1 MLAQVLRSAML
12 GPWRAVAKALRNST
26 FAVTQVKSLENTPSI
41 PAKTPATTTARPEEK
56 TEFTPWNALSE
67 GRSIY
72 IPYKSELMELRDRG
86 FGDLKKGKLLFTP
99 YESFYLIEKQ
109 RLRVFEKKGEKE
121 LTLRDVVRR
130 FSIGKPEIW
139 IKYLVYRDLRDRGY
153 IVRESDRS
161 FDFDIYGKG
170 PLRRL
175 ISIVYE
181 GGEASLRKL
190 KRLLAYADREKKEL
204 ILAVVD
210 RRTDIVYYT
219 LSSLNV

>member
-1 MLAQVLRSAML
+1 
-12 GPWRAVAKALRNST
+12 
-26 FAVTQVKSLENTPSI
+26 VTSLENSADAPPAGSI
-41 PAKTPATTTARPEEK
+41 SQIQAK
-56 TEFTPWNALSE
+56 TEFTPWNALSA
-67 GRSIY
+67 GRAVY

-86 FGDLKKGKLLFTP
+86 FGDLKNGKLKFTP

-109 RLRVFEKKGEKE
+109 RIRVFDKKTQEE
-121 LTLRDVVRR
+121 LTLRDIVKRV
-130 FSIGKPEIW
+130 SIGRPEIW

-153 IVRESDRS
+153 IVRESDRD

-190 KRLLAYADREKKEL
+190 QKLLRYSEREKKEL
-204 ILAVVD
+204 VLAVVD

>member
-1 MLAQVLRSAML
+1 VIFVESGAD
-12 GPWRAVAKALRNST
+12 
-26 FAVTQVKSLENTPSI
+26 TQVGTRVENG
-41 PAKTPATTTARPEEK
+41 
-56 TEFTPWNALSE
+56 TERVQFTPWTAFSDRR
-67 GRSIY
+67 GAY
-72 IPYKSELMELRDRG
+72 IPYKPELMELRDRG
-86 FGDLKKGKLLFTP
+86 FGDLKKSRLFFTP
-99 YESFYLIEKQ
+99 YESFYLVEKQ
-109 RLRVFEKKGEKE
+109 RIRVFTPKSDDE
-121 LTLRDVVRR
+121 LSLRDLVRR
-130 FSIGKPEIW
+130 FSVGKPEIW

-153 IVRESDRS
+153 IVRESDRK

-190 KRLLAYADREKKEL
+190 RKLLAISDKEKKEL

-219 LSSLNV
+219 LSSLHV

>member
-1 MLAQVLRSAML
+1 MENNTSASPQAPAQA
-12 GPWRAVAKALRNST
+12 
-26 FAVTQVKSLENTPSI
+26 Q
-41 PAKTPATTTARPEEK
+41 EK
-56 TEFTPWNALSE
+56 PPFTPWNAVSGPRLV
-67 GRSIY
+67 Y

-86 FGDLKKGKLLFTP
+86 FGDLRNDRLVLSP
-99 YESFYLIEKQ
+99 YESFYLQEKQ
-109 RLRVFEKKGEKE
+109 KIRVFARDARRE
-121 LTLRDVVRR
+121 LELRDLVQKYSV
-130 FSIGKPEIW
+130 GKPEIW

-153 IVRESDRS
+153 IVRESTKA

-175 ISIVYE
+175 VSIVYE

-190 KRLLAYADREKKEL
+190 SKLLQYSDKEKKEL

>member
-1 MLAQVLRSAML
+1 MVPL
-12 GPWRAVAKALRNST
+12 
-26 FAVTQVKSLENTPSI
+26 LENSGS
-41 PAKTPATTTARPEEK
+41 APATSTPPMEEK
-56 TEFTPWNALSE
+56 TEFKPWNALSE
-67 GRSIY
+67 GRDIY
-72 IPYKSELMELRDRG
+72 IPYKSELMDLRDRG
-86 FGDLKKGKLLFTP
+86 FGDLKKEKLVFTP
-99 YESFYLIEKQ
+99 YESFYLVEKQ
-109 RLRVFEKKGEKE
+109 RIRVFEKRGEKE
-121 LTLRDVVRR
+121 LTLRDLVQR
-130 FSIGKPEIW
+130 FSIGKPELW

-153 IVRESDRS
+153 IVRESGRS

-190 KRLLAYADREKKEL
+190 QKLLASAEKEKKEL

-219 LSSLNV
+219 LSSLRV

>member
-1 MLAQVLRSAML
+1 VTFLESNTGAQQPTTL
-12 GPWRAVAKALRNST
+12 PQTEQKA
-26 FAVTQVKSLENTPSI
+26 
-41 PAKTPATTTARPEEK
+41 
-56 TEFTPWNALSE
+56 EFTPWNAISE
-67 GRSIY
+67 GRRIY
-72 IPYKSELMELRDRG
+72 IPYKAELMDLRDRG
-86 FGDLKKGKLLFTP
+86 FGDLRSGKLFLTS

-109 RLRVFEKKGEKE
+109 RIQVSDKKTEKR
-121 LTLRDVVRR
+121 LTLRDVVKRV
-130 FSIGKPEIW
+130 SVGKPEIW

-153 IVRESDRS
+153 IVRESDRN

-190 KRLLAYADREKKEL
+190 EILLAYAEKEKKEL

-219 LSSLNV
+219 LSSLQV

>member
-1 MLAQVLRSAML
+1 M
-12 GPWRAVAKALRNST
+12 
-26 FAVTQVKSLENTPSI
+26 ENPANAHPMTPVQ
-41 PAKTPATTTARPEEK
+41 TEEK
-56 TEFTPWNALSE
+56 PQFTPWNAIADS
-67 GRSIY
+67 RRVY
-72 IPYKSELMELRDRG
+72 IPYKSELMELRERG
-86 FGDLKKGKLLFTP
+86 FGDLKADQLLFTP

-109 RLRVFEKKGEKE
+109 KIRVFDKRSENE
-121 LTLRDVVRR
+121 LELRDLVRK
-130 FSIGKPEIW
+130 FSVGKPEIW

-153 IVRESDRS
+153 IVRESTKA

-190 KRLLAYADREKKEL
+190 GKLLKYSDKEKKEL

-219 LSSLNV
+219 LSSLKV

>member
-1 MLAQVLRSAML
+1 MENKEPVMQ
-12 GPWRAVAKALRNST
+12 
-26 FAVTQVKSLENTPSI
+26 VTQGAQPGDKPQPFVPWDTFVDSHGVY
-41 PAKTPATTTARPEEK
+41 AT
-56 TEFTPWNALSE
+56 
-67 GRSIY
+67 
-72 IPYKSELMELRDRG
+72 YKPELMELRDRG
-86 FGDLKKGKLLFTP
+86 FGDLKADKLHFAP
-99 YESFYLIEKQ
+99 YESFYLLEKQ
-109 RLRVFEKKGEKE
+109 KIKVFDKRSGRE
-121 LTLRDVVRR
+121 LELRDLVRK
-130 FSIGKPEIW
+130 FSVGKPEIW

-153 IVRESDRS
+153 IVRESKQA

-175 ISIVYE
+175 ISIIYE

-190 KRLLAYADREKKEL
+190 GKLLRYSEKEKKEV

>member
-1 MLAQVLRSAML
+1 MGAVAFMENNAQVPQNQKR
-12 GPWRAVAKALRNST
+12 PN
-26 FAVTQVKSLENTPSI
+26 Q
-41 PAKTPATTTARPEEK
+41 PEEK
-56 TEFTPWNALSE
+56 NQFTPWSAFSDMH
-67 GRSIY
+67 GVY

-86 FGDLKKGKLLFTP
+86 FGDLKEDKLYFTP

-109 RLRVFEKKGEKE
+109 KIRVSTRKDETEVS
-121 LTLRDVVRR
+121 LRDLVRK
-130 FSIGKPEIW
+130 FSLRKPEIW

-153 IVRESDRS
+153 IVRESDRN

-190 KRLLAYADREKKEL
+190 EKLLTISECEKKEL

-219 LSSLNV
+219 LTPLHV

>member
-1 MLAQVLRSAML
+1 MKHATALTKVTLMETSAN
-12 GPWRAVAKALRNST
+12 A
-26 FAVTQVKSLENTPSI
+26 PSE
-41 PAKTPATTTARPEEK
+41 AKTPLSDEK
-56 TEFTPWNALSE
+56 PPFTPWSAISE
-67 GRSIY
+67 GKGIL

-86 FGDLKKGKLLFTP
+86 FGELRNERLFFTP
-99 YESFYLIEKQ
+99 YESFYLTEKQ
-109 RLRVFEKKGEKE
+109 KIRVFKKKSEEE
-121 LTLRDVVRR
+121 LTLRDIVRKL
-130 FSIGKPEIW
+130 SVGKPEIW

-153 IVRESDRS
+153 IVRESERN

-190 KRLLAYADREKKEL
+190 QRLLAFAEKEKKEL

-219 LSSLNV
+219 LTSLHV

>member
-1 MLAQVLRSAML
+1 MVMESVPQEARTPIDEKSEFKPWEAVCGPRS
-12 GPWRAVAKALRNST
+12 V
-26 FAVTQVKSLENTPSI
+26 
-41 PAKTPATTTARPEEK
+41 
-56 TEFTPWNALSE
+56 
-67 GRSIY
+67 Y

-86 FGDLKKGKLLFTP
+86 FGDLKGNKLILSP
-99 YESFYLIEKQ
+99 YESFYLFEKQ
-109 RLRVFEKKGEKE
+109 KIIIRGKRAEGV
-121 LTLRDVVRR
+121 LTLRDLVQK
-130 FSIGKPEIW
+130 FSIGKPAIW

-153 IVRESDRS
+153 IVRESNRL

-170 PLRRL
+170 PMRRL

-190 KRLLAYADREKKEL
+190 GRLLSHADSERKEL

-219 LSSLNV
+219 LSSLHV

>member
-1 MLAQVLRSAML
+1 VAFLESSTSA
-12 GPWRAVAKALRNST
+12 PQPT
-26 FAVTQVKSLENTPSI
+26 TP
-41 PAKTPATTTARPEEK
+41 PQTEQK
-56 TEFTPWNALSE
+56 TEFTPWNAISE
-67 GRSIY
+67 GRRIY
-72 IPYKSELMELRDRG
+72 IPYRAELMDLRDRG
-86 FGDLKKGKLLFTP
+86 FGDLRNGKLFFTS

-109 RLRVFEKKGEKE
+109 RIQVFDKKTEKG
-121 LTLRDVVRR
+121 LTLRDVVKRV
-130 FSIGKPEIW
+130 SVGKPEIW

-190 KRLLAYADREKKEL
+190 EKLLVYAEKEKKEL

-219 LSSLNV
+219 LSSLQV

>member
-1 MLAQVLRSAML
+1 MPQRWSKCYL
-12 GPWRAVAKALRNST
+12 
-26 FAVTQVKSLENTPSI
+26 LENDAGSAPQI
-41 PAKTPATTTARPEEK
+41 PIRAEEK
-56 TEFTPWNALSE
+56 SEFTPWKAAFD
-67 GRSIY
+67 GRSVY

-86 FGDLKKGKLLFTP
+86 FGDLKGERLVLSP
-99 YESFYLIEKQ
+99 YESFYLVEKQ
-109 RLRVFEKKGEKE
+109 KVRVFTKKIEQE
-121 LTLRDVVRR
+121 MELRDLVRK
-130 FSIGKPEIW
+130 FSVGEPAIW

-153 IVRESDRS
+153 IVRESTKA

-190 KRLLAYADREKKEL
+190 GKLLQYSDREKKEL

-219 LSSLNV
+219 LSSFKV

>member
-1 MLAQVLRSAML
+1 MMENNTSAT
-12 GPWRAVAKALRNST
+12 PQAPVQ
-26 FAVTQVKSLENTPSI
+26 TQ
-41 PAKTPATTTARPEEK
+41 EK
-56 TEFTPWNALSE
+56 PQFTPWNATSDR
-67 GRSIY
+67 RSVY

-86 FGDLKKGKLLFTP
+86 FGDLKGRKLLLSP
-99 YESFYLIEKQ
+99 YESFYLVEKQ
-109 RLRVFEKKGEKE
+109 KIRVFNKNAEKE
-121 LTLRDVVRR
+121 LELRDLVET
-130 FSIGKPEIW
+130 FSVGKPEIW

-153 IVRESDRS
+153 IVRESTKA

-190 KRLLAYADREKKEL
+190 GKLLRYSDKEKKEL

-219 LSSLNV
+219 LSSLKV

>member
-1 MLAQVLRSAML
+1 MMEKDASLPPQTPVQV
-12 GPWRAVAKALRNST
+12 
-26 FAVTQVKSLENTPSI
+26 Q
-41 PAKTPATTTARPEEK
+41 EK
-56 TEFTPWNALSE
+56 PQFTPWEATSD
-67 GRSIY
+67 GRTVY
-72 IPYKSELMELRDRG
+72 IPYKAELMELRDRG
-86 FGDLKKGKLLFTP
+86 FGDLKNAKLLLTP
-99 YESFYLIEKQ
+99 YESFYLVEKQ
-109 RLRVFEKKGEKE
+109 KIRVFAKNTKRE
-121 LTLRDVVRR
+121 LELRDLVRK
-130 FSIGKPEIW
+130 FSVGKPEIW

-153 IVRESDRS
+153 IVRESTKA

-190 KRLLAYADREKKEL
+190 GKLLQHSDREKKEL

-219 LSSLNV
+219 LSSLKV

>member
-1 MLAQVLRSAML
+1 LVSFME
-12 GPWRAVAKALRNST
+12 NST
-26 FAVTQVKSLENTPSI
+26 NPPPTNVP
-41 PAKTPATTTARPEEK
+41 PPEEK
-56 TEFTPWNALSE
+56 TQFTPLNAISE
-67 GRSIY
+67 GRYVY
-72 IPYKSELMELRDRG
+72 IPYKPELMELRDRG
-86 FGDLKKGKLLFTP
+86 FGDLRKGKLLFTP

-109 RLRVFEKKGEKE
+109 RIRVFKKRGEQE
-121 LTLRDVVRR
+121 LTLRDVVQR

-153 IVRESDRS
+153 IVRESNRD

-190 KRLLAYADREKKEL
+190 RKLLASAEKEKKEL

-219 LSSLNV
+219 LSSLRV

>member
-1 MLAQVLRSAML
+1 M
-12 GPWRAVAKALRNST
+12 
-26 FAVTQVKSLENTPSI
+26 ENTANAPPMS
-41 PAKTPATTTARPEEK
+41 PVQTEEK
-56 TEFTPWNALSE
+56 PQFTPWNTIVDAKQV
-67 GRSIY
+67 Y
-72 IPYKSELMELRDRG
+72 IPYKPELMELRERG
-86 FGDLKKGKLLFTP
+86 FGDLRADKLVFTP

-109 RLRVFEKKGEKE
+109 KIRVFDKRNERE
-121 LTLRDVVRR
+121 LELRDLVRK

-153 IVRESDRS
+153 IVRESNKA

-190 KRLLAYADREKKEL
+190 GKLLKYSDKEKKEL

-219 LSSLNV
+219 LSSL

>member
-1 MLAQVLRSAML
+1 MLESTPQEATPRTDEKAQL
-12 GPWRAVAKALRNST
+12 
-26 FAVTQVKSLENTPSI
+26 
-41 PAKTPATTTARPEEK
+41 
-56 TEFTPWNALSE
+56 TPWEAVCDNHST
-67 GRSIY
+67 Y

-86 FGDLKKGKLLFTP
+86 FGDLKGSKLVLTA
-99 YESFYLIEKQ
+99 YESFYLHEKQ
-109 RLRVFEKKGEKE
+109 RIKVVDKKDKHE
-121 LTLRDVVRR
+121 LSLRDLVRR
-130 FSIGKPEIW
+130 FSVGKPAIW

-153 IVRESDRS
+153 LVRESTKM

-170 PLRRL
+170 PMRRL

-190 KRLLAYADREKKEL
+190 SRLLAYADKERKEL

-219 LSSLNV
+219 LSSLQV

>member
-1 MLAQVLRSAML
+1 MTLLENSITPETKTSQTDE
-12 GPWRAVAKALRNST
+12 KAL
-26 FAVTQVKSLENTPSI
+26 
-41 PAKTPATTTARPEEK
+41 
-56 TEFTPWNALSE
+56 FTPWSATSDLRE
-67 GRSIY
+67 IY

-86 FGDLKKGKLLFTP
+86 FGDLRAGKLFLTP
-99 YESFYLIEKQ
+99 YESFYLIEKL
-109 RLRVFEKKGEKE
+109 RIRVFDRKTEKE
-121 LTLRDVVRR
+121 LTLRDIVCKLSV
-130 FSIGKPEIW
+130 GKPEIW

-153 IVRESDRS
+153 IVRESSKDL
-161 FDFDIYGKG
+161 DFDIYGKG

-190 KRLLAYADREKKEL
+190 QKLLEHSEREKKEL

-219 LSSLNV
+219 LTSLRV